1 VVRVNNGTAVPLV
14 LDAEPAAGAS
24 DDAAQIA
31 ARLYAQHAA
40 SLHRYLLICRCQ
52 PADADELLQ
61 EAFLRLFRALRRGER
76 IESPKAW
83 LVRVLQNLRTDKAR
97 KESAYGS
104 AEEGEMQQ
112 KIPVWASHA
121 PSPEESVIHRE
132 RFDRLEKAM
141 QALSERQ
148 HQYLLLR
155 AEGLTF
161 REIAE
166 VHGVTIQ
173 SVAETCA
180 RAIERVGKLTNE

>member
-1 VVRVNNGTAVPLV
+1 
-14 LDAEPAAGAS
+14 
-24 DDAAQIA
+24 
-31 ARLYAQHAA
+31 
-40 SLHRYLLICRCQ
+40 
-52 PADADELLQ
+52 
-61 EAFLRLFRALRRGER
+61 
-76 IESPKAW
+76 
-83 LVRVLQNLRTDKAR
+83 
-97 KESAYGS
+97 
-104 AEEGEMQQ
+104 MQQ